1 MPHLD
6 PVNPHPMNQMKIS
19 GADLQL
25 FRGPVEK
32 DTTDGVKSK
41 DDLIREE
48 DRSSPASEA
57 VMEDNKSN

>member
-1 MPHLD
+1 
-6 PVNPHPMNQMKIS
+6 MNQMKIS